1 MIHDRGY
8 IQGDLGHIQQALEYT
23 WMEGLSYLQGE
34 NCADLGRSSCRVR
47 LECVEA
53 GNNALWLWVPAVQNR
68 GSKFKSVVSMGNL
81 SMAGYSSETPAW
93 TVPEKGRP
101 MKFSVFA
108 EMQRSCL

>member
-8 IQGDLGHIQQALEYT
+8 VQGDLGHIQQALEHT

-47 LECVEA
+47 LECLEA
-53 GNNALWLWVPAVQNR
+53 ENIALWVRLSAVQNR

-81 SMAGYSSETPAW
+81 SMAGCSSETPARA
-93 TVPEKGRP
+93 VPEKGRP

-108 EMQRSCL
+108 EMQRSRL